1 MKILA
6 IDTTGDTCSVAFGE
20 DGKLICD
27 IYLHDKNTHSV
38 NLMPIVDKCLGLAG
52 VDIDEVDAFDVAV
65 GPGSFTGIRIGV
77 CSVKGFASLKDKP
90 CIEVN
95 TLDGLAR
102 NAQGF
107 FGTICPLIDARR
119 QESYFAFYHSD
130 KDGMKK
136 ISEYGADKLELIFK
150 DLPKGN
156 VCFVGDG
163 AIVYRDYIVDSL
175 GDRAQ
180 FLDNSDMLQDA
191 KSILK
196 IAFQKEK
203 QNDFIS
209 AFDIMPYYHRVS
221 QAERMNEMKKKQ

>member
-6 IDTTGDTCSVAFGE
+6 IDTTGDTCSVAYGR

-27 IYLHDKNTHSV
+27 IYLHDKNTHSI
-38 NLMPIVDKCLGLAG
+38 NLMPIVDNCLALAN
-52 VDIDEVDAFDVAV
+52 VDIDDIDAFAVAV

-77 CSVKGFASLKDKP
+77 CSVKGFASLKNKP

-119 QESYFAFYHSD
+119 TESYFAVYHGD
-130 KDGMKK
+130 KSAVTK
-136 ISEYGADKLELIFK
+136 ISDYGADKLELIFN
-150 DLPKGN
+150 DLPDGD
-156 VCFVGDG
+156 VCFTGDG
-163 AIVYRDYIVDSL
+163 ALAYRDFIVESL
-175 GDRAQ
+175 GQRAY
-180 FLDNSDMLQDA
+180 FLNDANMLQDA

-196 IAFQKEK
+196 IAFEKAEKEE
-203 QNDFIS
+203 FIS
-209 AFDIMPYYHRVS
+209 SFDIMPYYHKVS
-221 QAERMNEMKKKQ
+221 QAERMKDKK